1 VIRDLLDET
10 ELKMDAA
17 VEHVQGEFATVRTG
31 RANPGILH
39 RVMVDYYG
47 AATPLQ
53 QLASFSV
60 PDARLLIVAPYDR
73 SSINAIEKAIHTS
86 ELGLNPSNDGTVIRL
101 AFPPLT
107 EERRK
112 ELIRVVRNMAEEG
125 RIAVRNIRRHC
136 KTDIESLE
144 GEVSEDDVRRGEAEL
159 QEITDR
165 HTARI
170 DDLLERKEAELLEV

>member
-1 VIRDLLDET
+1 VIRELLDEGSA
-10 ELKMDAA
+10 KMDQA
-17 VEHVQGEFATVRTG
+17 VEHVQSEFATVRTG

-47 AATPLQ
+47 TPTPLV

-60 PDARLLIVAPYDR
+60 PEPRLLVVQPYDR
-73 SSINAIEKAIHTS
+73 SSIGAVEKAIHAS
-86 ELGLNPSNDGTVIRL
+86 ELGLNPGNDGTVIRL

-112 ELIRVVRNMAEEG
+112 ELIRLVRHMAEEG
-125 RIAVRNIRRHC
+125 RIAIRNVRRHT
-136 KTDIESLE
+136 KDGLEALE
-144 GEVSEDDVRRGEAEL
+144 GDVSEDDVRRAEAEL

-170 DDLLERKEAELLEV
+170 DELLEHKEAELLEV